1 MPCHGSFQSFL
12 EHTSVLKRRVLLNWT
27 QNMSWHPDDLSV
39 QSSNATKTKIPTQK
53 YTRHRVAYSPA
64 HNTRCLDLITLNSS
78 TLVPGWMNFPTYS
91 DSRQTVSRSAS
102 NHKRWSVQVDACEYI
117 LMLPWAHRKNE
128 LGKRL
133 YLNLVL
139 ICKLNL
145 NL

>member
-12 EHTSVLKRRVLLNWT
+12 EHTSILKRSVSLNWT

-39 QSSNATKTKIPTQK
+39 QSSNAKIPTQK

-117 LMLPWAHRKNE
+117 LVWPWAHRKKE

-133 YLNLVL
+133 YLVL
-139 ICKLNL
+139 
-145 NL
+145 